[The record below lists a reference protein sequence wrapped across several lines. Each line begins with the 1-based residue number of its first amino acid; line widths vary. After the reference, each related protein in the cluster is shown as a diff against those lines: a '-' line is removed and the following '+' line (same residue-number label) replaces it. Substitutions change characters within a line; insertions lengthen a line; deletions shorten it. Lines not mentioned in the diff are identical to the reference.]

1 MTTPGRQAGLSL
13 VELMI
18 SLTLGLM
25 ILSGV
30 LVLFANTSA
39 ARNEVE
45 RTSRQIENGR
55 YASDLLTE
63 DIRLAG
69 FHGEHKVPTT
79 LLGLALPADPCSVT
93 PGDWSNWMTVH
104 LQGYDDSGFT
114 SANCALTNRKANTD
128 VLVVRRVRA
137 CAAGIADC
145 EGVATGKPYLQV
157 SQCATQV
164 ATTFQLARLQDTTNP
179 NPPFDMQKRTC
190 LTTALANLREY
201 LVRIYF
207 IATDNGAGQSI
218 PTLKRLELNCPAN
231 LSSACTWANV
241 PMVEGIEEFQLRY
254 GLDNNCDGQ
263 ADVYVANPS
272 TYVAPAGPCT
282 GSTVC
287 PTCAVTQNW
296 MNVVTVQFHLLARN
310 LEPSLGFTDT
320 KKYILG
326 KDAADA
332 DIERTPGGAY
342 RRHVYSGLVRVANPA
357 GRRE

>member
-1 MTTPGRQAGLSL
+1 MTSRGRQAGLSL

-18 SLTLGLM
+18 SITLGLM

-55 YASDLLTE
+55 YASELLTE

-69 FHGEHKVPTT
+69 FYGELAIPTT
-79 LLGLALPADPCSVT
+79 PPDSTLYPWPYDPCSPT
-93 PGDWSNWMTVH
+93 RDDWVAWIPVH
-104 LQGYDDSGFT
+104 LQGFDESGFT

-137 CAAGIADC
+137 CAAGMADC
-145 EGVATGKPYLQV
+145 EVAADGKPYLQV
-157 SQCATQV
+157 SQCATQMV
-164 ATTFQLARLQDTTNP
+164 TTEKRLGRKGVGVGSET
-179 NPPFDMQKRTC
+179 FDMQKRSC
-190 LTTALANLREY
+190 LTTALAVQREY

-207 IATDNGAGQSI
+207 IATDNGAGQNI

-282 GSTVC
+282 GI
-287 PTCAVTQNW
+287 PAAEAKNW

-326 KDAADA
+326 KDAAGA
-332 DIERTPGGAY
+332 DIERTPGGGY
-342 RRHVYSGLVRVANPA
+342 RRHVYSGLVRVANAA

>member
-1 MTTPGRQAGLSL
+1 MTPRARQTGLSL

-18 SLTLGLM
+18 SMTLGLM

-30 LVLFANTSA
+30 LVVFANTSA

-55 YASDLLTE
+55 YASELLTE

-69 FHGEHKVPTT
+69 FYGELDVG
-79 LLGLALPADPCSVT
+79 LLAAPGLPADPCSPT
-93 PGDWSNWMTVH
+93 PSDWLAWIPVH
-104 LQGYDDSGFT
+104 LQGYDETGFT
-114 SANCALTNRKANTD
+114 STNCALTNRKANTD

-145 EGVATGKPYLQV
+145 DAVVTGKPYLQV
-157 SQCATQV
+157 SRCATQV
-164 ATTFQLARLQDTTNP
+164 ATTFRLGRQGTET
-179 NPPFDMQKRTC
+179 FDMQQRSC
-190 LTTALANLREY
+190 LTTALANQREY

-218 PTLKRLELNCPAN
+218 PTLKRLELRCPAT
-231 LSSACTWANV
+231 SSACTWANV

-263 ADVYVANPS
+263 ADVYVADPS
-272 TYVAPAGPCT
+272 TYVAAAGPCT
-282 GSTVC
+282 G
-287 PTCAVTQNW
+287 AVAQNW

-310 LEPSLGFTDT
+310 LEPSLGYTDT
-320 KKYILG
+320 KRYILG
-326 KDAADA
+326 TDAAGA

-342 RRHVYSGLVRVANPA
+342 RRHVYSGLVRVANAA
-357 GRRE
+357 GRRDAP